1 MTPFILIYPSAI
13 KVNMPNINKQ
23 RPRNLAQQLVA
34 DLSESI
40 ARGHIKPGDKL
51 PTESAIMTQYGVSRT
66 VVREAISRL
75 QASGTV
81 ETRHGIGTF
90 VLQAP
95 NEGKFRID
103 PASVVTL
110 EDIIAILELRIS
122 LEVESAGLAAKRRTK
137 QQLKAMRE
145 ALDALLKSQKQGK
158 DAVFADFQFHS
169 LIAQATANQYFSDI
183 LNHLGTTIIPRTRVN
198 FAKVSNKNQQEYLE
212 RVNKEH
218 EDIFESIAR
227 QDSDSA
233 RAAMRLHLTNSR
245 ERLRSLHPQG
255 KSSTSD

>member
-1 MTPFILIYPSAI
+1 MPL
-13 KVNMPNINKQ
+13 VNKQQ
-23 RPRNLAQQLVA
+23 RPRNLAQRLVA
-34 DLSESI
+34 EISDSI
-40 ARGHIKPGDKL
+40 IRKEIKLGEKL
-51 PTESAIMTQYGVSRT
+51 PTESAIMQLHGVSRT
-66 VVREAISRL
+66 VVREAISRM
-75 QASGTV
+75 QASGIV

-103 PASVVTL
+103 PSSIVTL

-122 LEVESAGLAAKRRTK
+122 LEVESAGLAAQRRSDG
-137 QQLKAMRE
+137 QLKEMRE
-145 ALDALLKSQKQGK
+145 ALDTLLKSQKQGN

-169 LIAQATANQYFSDI
+169 LIAQSTGNPYFSDI

-198 FAKVSNKNQQEYLE
+198 FAKVSNKNQNEYLA
-212 RVNKEH
+212 RVNREH
-218 EDIFESIAR
+218 EDIYDSIAR

-245 ERLRSLHPQG
+245 ERLRSLHPQSI
-255 KSSTSD
+255 SSTAD